1 MFATLHCCF
10 VAFLLFLNCYS
21 SKNGVVNVFKNRMDW
36 NGTERKG
43 LQTHQAKNGNEIR
56 KKKWTHKICIKLSFE
71 HFFCFLFAVLLFLLS
86 LLLLL
91 VFFLR
96 CFMSNASEV
105 CAKLFIFFG
114 NFICI
119 VRIVDPFHSFIE
131 FFRTK
136 QNTHSLNIF
145 YVSLWLPI
153 HCHLY
158 LYCFSDE
165 SNEYE

>member
-10 VAFLLFLNCYS
+10 VAFLLFLNCCS

-91 VFFLR
+91 VSFSPLLYEQRFWNLCKIVYFFLAIS
-96 CFMSNASEV
+96 FA
-105 CAKLFIFFG
+105 LFALL
-114 NFICI
+114 
-119 VRIVDPFHSFIE
+119 
-131 FFRTK
+131 
-136 QNTHSLNIF
+136 THFTLSLN
-145 YVSLWLPI
+145 SLERNKTHI
-153 HCHLY
+153 H
-158 LYCFSDE
+158 
-165 SNEYE
+165 